1 MTFNKIKSLINSVE
15 DIEKAISSSDK
26 LKLSEDRT
34 KVCRVGKIADN
45 RNVDDCTIYVVS
57 KYTILVCQIILIWF
71 ECWVQEALPTTATH
85 ESVRKIFEAYG
96 PVAYVSLPKFR
107 TSQQIKE
114 FAFVEFENRSSV
126 LKAINAFKDFGGI
139 LNMESDPE
147 RLISVTSY
155 LKEQQENGNVEES
168 TAQLQIA
175 GDPINDN
182 NNEDEDDDKEE
193 ATSNI
198 DEQSESASVT
208 VSESVAD
215 LADLSDA
222 DSVTFG
228 GLAKRAKYDGVEDD
242 EDDDVNTAKMTTT
255 SKGSGDEN
263 TRKKVRRKKTTAKHH
278 KAIAEEQS
286 KNSINTLRITTKLEW
301 KRLRNKYLNHQ
312 REQIKELKKQLWADR
327 KPARPVQPPPLKEKK
342 IIKNPRN
349 INFYGAIKESKEE
362 EDITEVAPINVLL
375 EKKPLFSYEP
385 GIIVKVHFDEPC
397 VDVKDFKMDMRQHQ
411 FVKYIDVKEGDLAA
425 FVRVDSA
432 RSAPTLIKHCAPHK
446 CQILT
451 GANEESYWEKINV
464 DRQQKLT
471 KSLKIKPKRGRE
483 KINKMLASHVRFD
496 D

>member
-1 MTFNKIKSLINSVE
+1 MLE
-15 DIEKAISSSDK
+15 
-26 LKLSEDRT
+26 
-34 KVCRVGKIADN
+34 
-45 RNVDDCTIYVVS
+45 
-57 KYTILVCQIILIWF
+57 
-71 ECWVQEALPTTATH
+71 WVQEALPTTATH
-85 ESVRKIFEAYG
+85 DSVRKIFEAYG

-114 FAFVEFENRSSV
+114 FAFVEFESRSSV
-126 LKAINAFKDFGGI
+126 LKAVNAFKDFGGI

-155 LKEQQENGNVEES
+155 LKEQQENGNVQES
-168 TAQLQIA
+168 TVTLQIA
-175 GDPINDN
+175 GMSDN
-182 NNEDEDDDKEE
+182 NNEDEDDDKE

-198 DEQSESASVT
+198 DEQSESASAT
-208 VSESVAD
+208 ISESVAD
-215 LADLSDA
+215 DLSDA

-228 GLAKRAKYDGVEDD
+228 GGLAKRAKYDDGVD
-242 EDDDVNTAKMTTT
+242 EDDAKFATT

-263 TRKKVRRKKTTAKHH
+263 TRKERKKVRRKKTTAKHH
-278 KAIAEEQS
+278 KAIADEQS

-312 REQIKELKKQLWADR
+312 REQIKELKKQMWAER
-327 KPARPVQPPPLKEKK
+327 KPARPFQPAPLKEKK

-349 INFYGAIKESKEE
+349 INFYGAIKDSKEE
-362 EDITEVAPINVLL
+362 EDITEVAPINVMLD
-375 EKKPLFSYEP
+375 KKPLFTYEP
-385 GIIVKVHFDEPC
+385 GIIVKVHFVEPC

-451 GANEESYWEKINV
+451 GVNEESYWEKINV

-483 KINKMLASHVRFD
+483 KINKMIASHVRFED
-496 D
+496 

>member
-1 MTFNKIKSLINSVE
+1 MFVL
-15 DIEKAISSSDK
+15 
-26 LKLSEDRT
+26 
-34 KVCRVGKIADN
+34 
-45 RNVDDCTIYVVS
+45 
-57 KYTILVCQIILIWF
+57 
-71 ECWVQEALPTTATH
+71 VQEALPTTATH
-85 ESVRKIFEAYG
+85 DSVRKVFEAYG

-114 FAFVEFENRSSV
+114 FAFVEFESRSSV

-168 TAQLQIA
+168 TVRPQTA
-175 GDPINDN
+175 GDPMNDN
-182 NNEDEDDDKEE
+182 NNEDEDDDKE

-198 DEQSESASVT
+198 DEQSESASAT
-208 VSESVAD
+208 ISESVAD

-222 DSVTFG
+222 DSVPG
-228 GLAKRAKYDGVEDD
+228 PAKRAKYDGGDDD
-242 EDDDVNTAKMTTT
+242 EDEDEIINAKMAAT

-278 KAIAEEQS
+278 KAIADEQS

-327 KPARPVQPPPLKEKK
+327 KPRSAQPPPLKEKK

-362 EDITEVAPINVLL
+362 EDINEVAPINVLL
-375 EKKPLFSYEP
+375 DKKPLFSYEP

-471 KSLKIKPKRGRE
+471 KSIKIKPKRGRE
-483 KINKMLASHVRFD
+483 KINKMLASHVRFED
-496 D
+496 

>member
-1 MTFNKIKSLINSVE
+1 
-15 DIEKAISSSDK
+15 
-26 LKLSEDRT
+26 
-34 KVCRVGKIADN
+34 
-45 RNVDDCTIYVVS
+45 
-57 KYTILVCQIILIWF
+57 
-71 ECWVQEALPTTATH
+71 
-85 ESVRKIFEAYG
+85 
-96 PVAYVSLPKFR
+96 
-107 TSQQIKE
+107 
-114 FAFVEFENRSSV
+114 
-126 LKAINAFKDFGGI
+126 
-139 LNMESDPE
+139 MESDPE

-155 LKEQQENGNVEES
+155 LKEQQENGNVEECTVTLQ
-168 TAQLQIA
+168 TAS
-175 GDPINDN
+175 DPMNDIH
-182 NNEDEDDDKEE
+182 NEDEDDDKEG
-193 ATSNI
+193 TSNI
-198 DEQSESASVT
+198 DEQSESASAT
-208 VSESVAD
+208 ISESVAD

-228 GLAKRAKYDGVEDD
+228 GPAKRAKYDGGDDD
-242 EDDDVNTAKMTTT
+242 EDDDDGAKIATT
-255 SKGSGDEN
+255 SKGSGEDS

-278 KAIAEEQS
+278 KAIADEQS
-286 KNSINTLRITTKLEW
+286 KNSITTLRITTKLEW

-327 KPARPVQPPPLKEKK
+327 KPTRPVQPPALKEKK

-375 EKKPLFSYEP
+375 DKKPLFSYEP

-425 FVRVDSA
+425 FVRVDTA

-471 KSLKIKPKRGRE
+471 KSLKIRPKRGRE
-483 KINKMLASHVRFD
+483 KINKMLVSHVRFD